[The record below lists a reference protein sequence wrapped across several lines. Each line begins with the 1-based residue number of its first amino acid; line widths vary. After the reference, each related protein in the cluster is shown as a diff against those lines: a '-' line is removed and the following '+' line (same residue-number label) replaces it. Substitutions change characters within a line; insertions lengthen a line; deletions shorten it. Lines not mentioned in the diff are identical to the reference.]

1 MNSNKVIQLVASLKS
16 LPLNQTLHEMPTEYI
31 FTKQGALF
39 SEVMNGEL
47 PDY

>member
-1 MNSNKVIQLVASLKS
+1 MNSNKVIQLVASSKS
-16 LPLNQTLHEMPTEYI
+16 LPLNQTLYEMPTGYI
-31 FTKQGALF
+31 FTKQGALL

>member
-1 MNSNKVIQLVASLKS
+1 MNSNKVIQLVACLKN
-16 LPLNQTLHEMPTEYI
+16 LPLDQPLHEMTTEYI
-31 FTKQGALF
+31 FTERGDLF